1 MTGLVQELLNTFDH
15 LTDSEQREIAL
26 EIFKRVTN
34 SDFLPLSDDELV
46 LNAEALFLELDQR
59 EGNNE

>member
-1 MTGLVQELLNTFDH
+1 MTALVQELLNTFDS

-34 SDFLPLSDDELV
+34 SDFPPLSDDELV